1 VSKINKSNWTG
12 MSSDNIKL
20 HDNSKRKMKR
30 RSGSDRKN
38 WAINTVHNCIIIEHW
53 ASAEDFII
61 GLISS
66 YL

>member
-1 VSKINKSNWTG
+1 